1 MGREPKPYVAVTCVA
16 YVREPCVAQTAV
28 PNTRCCGALIADGHR
43 PSWGDGYIGP
53 GTYPKAC
60 SKISDF
66 NYDSS
71 KAIPKLFTADVNLQ
85 PELLQVIIVH
95 RHGARTSASRHFVI
109 IVHKYMH
116 AVIIVHRHGARTS
129 ASRKACWPGY
139 ETSVAWDC
147 TGVGSAMR
155 ASPARA
161 GQDAPPPP
169 LLFGKAYDAGPN
181 ELPSTCEVG
190 MLLAEGHQQ
199 LFRNGQL
206 LRQAYVGNQSYHLFP
221 SPEFNESLVT
231 FRSDDEQRTIT
242 SAQQL
247 LMGMLELKANTTV
260 QQHTG
265 DLDVSAL
272 RPNPELCPA
281 LSTAKAEA
289 LTSDGWHAMYAD
301 PEVQQLTAAVAG
313 AVGVTNVTE
322 LDLHSLADCIVP
334 ALCTDQAAA
343 LPPGLQPTLVRQ
355 ALAQAEAEQSYIA
368 LYNNSRSA
376 RLGCAHLV
384 TEIAG
389 LVQQTEA
396 AALSGQGAPSPYLHI
411 YSAHDSTLRALL
423 AALAPALWDT
433 VWPAYASMLAIET
446 YLMPGD
452 GEMTMPSIAVRLVF
466 NGRVLEVAG
475 CNAPPGSAML
485 CPTSAFYAVTDTLE
499 EDVLEACTRKNIMGD
514 WSNLAELAVSH
525 SRVAQQD
532 ALADCIASGGDAWR
546 HAREAPPLLPAAGLD
561 TLPPMTP
568 PSVTAQPTA
577 PAAVAPQPTVPTGG
591 DADQSGAQDSFFVGA
606 ASGALMAFLFCGGK
620 AQRQQRQRLT
630 DQASAER

>member
-1 MGREPKPYVAVTCVA
+1 M
-16 YVREPCVAQTAV
+16 QTTKQWLAISLV
-28 PNTRCCGALIADGHR
+28 CLRCCGALIADGHR
-43 PSWGDGYIGP
+43 PSWGDGYIGR

-60 SKISDF
+60 SKISDY

-85 PELLQVIIVH
+85 PELLQ
-95 RHGARTSASRHFVI
+95 
-109 IVHKYMH
+109 
-116 AVIIVHRHGARTS
+116 VIIVHRHGARTS

-161 GQDAPPPP
+161 GQDVPPPP

-181 ELPSTCEVG
+181 ELPGTCEVG

-221 SPEFNESLVT
+221 SPEFNESSVT

-272 RPNPELCPA
+272 RPNPTLCPA

-289 LTSDGWHAMYAD
+289 LASDGWRAMYAD

-313 AVGVTNVTE
+313 AVGVANVTE

-334 ALCTDQAAA
+334 ALCTDQAGA

-384 TEIAG
+384 TEIEG
-389 LVQQTEA
+389 FVQHTEA
-396 AALSGQGAPSPYLHI
+396 AALSGQGVPPPHLHI

-433 VWPAYASMLAIET
+433 VWPAYASMFAIET

-452 GEMTMPSIAVRLVF
+452 GEMAMPSVAVRLVF

-485 CPTSAFYAVTDTLE
+485 CPTSAFYAVT
-499 EDVLEACTRKNIMGD
+499 AF
-514 WSNLAELAVSH
+514 A
-525 SRVAQQD
+525 QD

-561 TLPPMTP
+561 TLPPMMP
-568 PSVTAQPTA
+568 PNVTAQPTA

-591 DADQSGAQDSFFVGA
+591 DADQSGAQDLSQAGDMHPPQTVIAAGAVGCAVTLGGIIGGNVSKPA
-606 ASGALMAFLFCGGK
+606 AGSSGGASRAW
-620 AQRQQRQRLT
+620 R
-630 DQASAER
+630 QASPPDAMQSASASCAKAVTA